1 MSKISKKEKIKIKE
15 QKIINK
21 LYAEDNQYIRSKM
34 LRKKIN
40 NSSIFTNV
48 KKFDNG
54 ILYLKDGTFAK
65 FFKINP
71 IDLSL
76 TNKEEQEVFFYTLS
90 QLYKL
95 KVVIKA
101 YKYDEQINL
110 NANKLYYETLIK
122 KSNNDIQKEILE
134 NNLDFI
140 KYIEQEKV
148 TYSSSYFFAIICKTK
163 EELVKAIDEFENLCF
178 STNPKLYVSQID
190 NQKELYKILTKI
202 YFSDTTLD
210 HLMYYDLVDLVVPL
224 KLQEQPSLLKIDN
237 KDVQLIAIKSYPPF
251 IEQNFLDTIVNLPN
265 VNVSFTIKETMDKEK
280 LINVLNSSYKSLLA
294 DYNSSKNVAD
304 ISTLK
309 KTLDNYRI
317 LIEQLANNDEK
328 IKEVT
333 IIMAITGTK
342 KEREE
347 ILKIIRN
354 NANPKCIKV
363 DIPKLR
369 QMECWQSY
377 DITSYGVPDYAM
389 YLPTYTLASGFAF
402 TKCSH
407 IDPSGYLIG
416 EDSRYGLPIM
426 WDIFYKDK
434 EKRTSFNVAIV
445 GTTGSGKSF
454 LLKKMVINELLR
466 NSKVFIF
473 DVENEFKQLVKRYNG
488 EYINLANKVLVNP
501 LQVRFL
507 PDDEEEENS
516 ILNRHLGFLETFY
529 SCVFEEMTE
538 KEKVILLDIT
548 EKLYNSRGITKNT
561 TLKEYKELGNQDY
574 PIFSDLYIF
583 LGEYKKKVRSIE
595 EKNIITSLEILLK
608 RFIIGQDTIYNGH
621 TTISLDS
628 QLMCFNF
635 KSLISSD
642 NKRISNAQILNL
654 LTFLNNEI
662 IGKNDVN
669 LNGIVQPVVLVV
681 DEFHN
686 FINDDNPAT
695 IKYLDQMSRRFRKY
709 NSSLIVSTQ
718 SPQDLVSSNNKLRN
732 ATAIFN
738 NCQYQLCGMLKDNDL
753 QAVEKIYQ
761 SNPLTETQKAFLNKA
776 KLGDFLLNITNKKR
790 LRVNVFATPLER
802 YYMGDEEENQEVED
816 MRINEEVT
824 IN

>member
-1 MSKISKKEKIKIKE
+1 
-15 QKIINK
+15 
-21 LYAEDNQYIRSKM
+21 M
-34 LRKKIN
+34 LRKKIA

-48 KKFDNG
+48 KNIDNG
-54 ILYLKDGTFAK
+54 ILSLKDGTYAK
-65 FFKINP
+65 FFRVNP

-95 KVVIKA
+95 KIVIKA

-110 NANKLYYETLIK
+110 NANKQYYEELIH
-122 KSNNDIQKEILE
+122 NATNGIQRDILKH
-134 NNLDFI
+134 NLDFI
-140 KYIEQEKV
+140 EYIESEKV
-148 TYSSSYFFAIICKTK
+148 TYSSSYFFAIICNSK
-163 EELVKAIDEFENLCF
+163 EELKQSIDEFESLCL

-190 NQKELYKILTKI
+190 NQKELYKILSMI
-202 YFSDTTLD
+202 YFSNTTLD
-210 HLMYYDLVDLVVPL
+210 HLMYYDLVDLLVPIR
-224 KLQEQPSLLKIDN
+224 LQEQASTIRVDD
-237 KDVQLIAIKSYPPF
+237 KDIQLIAIKSYPPF
-251 IEQNFLDTIVNLPN
+251 IEKNFLDTIVNLPN

-280 LINVLNSSYKSLLA
+280 LISILNSSYKSLLA
-294 DYNSSKNVAD
+294 DYNSSKNVSD
-304 ISTLK
+304 INTLK
-309 KTLDNYRI
+309 YTLENYRL

-333 IIMAITGTK
+333 IVLAVSGTK

-347 ILKIIRN
+347 TFKLIRT
-354 NANPKCIKV
+354 NASPKSIKV

-369 QMECWQSY
+369 QFQMWQSY
-377 DITSYGVPDYAM
+377 DITSLGNPDYAM

-402 TKCSH
+402 TKCNH
-407 IDPSGYLIG
+407 NDPYGYLIG
-416 EDSRYGLPIM
+416 EDSHYKLPIF

-434 EKRTSFNVAIV
+434 EKRTSFNVAVV

-454 LLKKMVINELLR
+454 LLKKMILNELLR
-466 NSKVFIF
+466 GTKVFIF
-473 DVENEFKQLVKRYNG
+473 DVENEFKKLVKRYNG
-488 EYINLANKVLVNP
+488 EYINLANKVLINP

-516 ILNRHLGFLETFY
+516 VLNRHLGFLESFF
-529 SCVFEEMTE
+529 SCVFEQMTE
-538 KEKVILLDIT
+538 KEKVVLLDIT
-548 EKLYNSRGITKNT
+548 EKLYQTRGITKDT
-561 TLKEYKELGNQDY
+561 TIQEYKELSNQDY

-583 LGEYKKKVRSIE
+583 LSEYKKTVKSEE
-595 EKNIITSLEILLK
+595 EKDIVTSLEILLK
-608 RFIIGQDTIYNGH
+608 RFIIGQDTIFNGH
-621 TTISLDS
+621 TTICLDS

-635 KSLISSD
+635 KSLVSSD

-669 LNGIVQPVVLVV
+669 LDTIKQPVMLVV

-695 IKYLDQMSRRFRKY
+695 IKYLDQMSRRLRKY
-709 NSSLIVSTQ
+709 NSNLTVATQ
-718 SPQDLVSSNNKLRN
+718 SPQDLISSNTKLKN

-753 QAVEKIYQ
+753 QAVEQIYK

-776 KLGDFLLNITNKKR
+776 QLGDFLMNMTNKKR
-790 LRVNVFATPLER
+790 LRVSIFATPLER
-802 YYMGDEEENQEVED
+802 YYMGDEEEISLDESMGE
-816 MRINEEVT
+816 NEEIT
-824 IN
+824 SN